1 MNMDRQTKMQEQL
14 DEVEVALFNQITSRF
29 DEILSSLRTLE
40 SLSCLVTENQDKL
53 KQIRQHNFKQV
64 MTVTEKQAKMARL
77 LRKKKNMEALQE
89 RMSKIK

>member
-1 MNMDRQTKMQEQL
+1 MDRQTKMQEQL